1 MNTVSH
7 AEPESRLFN
16 RNLVHYLGG
25 WALFAFAGQGVMGV
39 LLNLYFVRL
48 GFEAGVIGVMTG
60 VNSLSWGLFS
70 LPAGIFVR
78 RIGLRNAMMAGA
90 LGQAVAI
97 VAMLSVELLPQELRL
112 AWLFCWWIGLGV
124 CFSPIAVSGAPL
136 LMQVVPA
143 PLRRR
148 AFTAQAVVLG
158 LSAFAG
164 SLIGG
169 QLPAWCAPLLNA
181 TVDQPGPYR
190 LGLVVAP
197 ISMVVIALIWSR
209 MKLAPI
215 ASAVSSG
222 VHDRRPTRL
231 LVFIVCVVYLQAS
244 AEGGLRA
251 FFNLYL
257 DRQLMTPVSVIGLIG
272 AVAQIASVAASLMIP
287 TVLQRAGNART
298 LGAVSFG
305 IFLCMAAIAGVP
317 TLAVAAAGYIV
328 AMSLVGIGIQVR
340 HLFGQELVAVNWRTN
355 AASVNQ
361 VGIGLGASGA
371 AALGGLLIGAS
382 GFAGVFGA
390 GAALSLAAATSL
402 TVFSAVRQR
411 ALAQSVARQ
420 P

>member
-97 VAMLSVELLPQELRL
+97 VAMLSVELLPPELRL
-112 AWLFCWWIGLGV
+112 AWLFFWWIGLGV

-215 ASAVSSG
+215 GSAVSSG

-340 HLFGQELVAVNWRTN
+340 HLFGQELVAANWRTN